1 MARKEVINEKALVEQ
16 CENMERRIEYEEHKN
31 KKVRDLIALEQ
42 GKIDKIK
49 DKYKDR
55 QGQMQVKLEEIEKEM
70 KFAQMLMKTYVDQIA
85 REK

>member
-1 MARKEVINEKALVEQ
+1 
-16 CENMERRIEYEEHKN
+16 MERRIEYEEHKN

-55 QGQMQVKLEEIEKEM
+55 QG
-70 KFAQMLMKTYVDQIA
+70 
-85 REK
+85 